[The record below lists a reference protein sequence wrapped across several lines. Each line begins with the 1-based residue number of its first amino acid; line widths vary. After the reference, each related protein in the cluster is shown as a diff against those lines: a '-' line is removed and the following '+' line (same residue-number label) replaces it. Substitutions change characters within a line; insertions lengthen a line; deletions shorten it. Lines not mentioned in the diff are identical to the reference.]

1 MKILKL
7 YEDFN
12 ENIIFPYDDG
22 YSVLDLTDIEE
33 FEEFKDK
40 LHKSLK
46 DKSEEVL
53 SVIGFEN
60 EGDWFRI
67 LNLLQFSYDH
77 ESLQENITSLKDFL
91 NNFNSTDELNKIF
104 KKK

>member
-12 ENIIFPYDDG
+12 ENIIFPYDDE

-33 FEEFKDK
+33 FEEFKDD

-60 EGDWFRI
+60 EDDWFRI

-91 NNFNSTDELNKIF
+91 SNFNSSDELNKIF